1 MYFENLKGEERKIY
15 MEEKNL
21 KDFNINEMTT
31 TQFREFSKDTQF
43 KIISELVE
51 KYKTDAEISRHIKIG
66 RCMIGN
72 LRRELGIASNKSGG
86 SYRSIKKQN
95 TSPKKTPTFE
105 KPQEK
110 PQKENL
116 IEIKITLVKCN
127 GTDLQKKL
135 ESVGL
140 FLEDSKKYDVEF
152 VLKERVNN

>member
-1 MYFENLKGEERKIY
+1 
-15 MEEKNL
+15 MEETNL

-31 TQFREFSKDTQF
+31 VQFRKFSKDTQF

-51 KYKTDAEISRHIKIG
+51 KYKTNSEIARHIKID
-66 RCMIGN
+66 RCMIGH
-72 LRRELGIASNKSGG
+72 LRRELGIASNKPGG
-86 SYRSIKKQN
+86 HYPIKKQN

-116 IEIKITLVKCN
+116 IEIKISLVKCN

-140 FLEDSKKYDVEF
+140 FLEDSKEYDVEF

>member
-15 MEEKNL
+15 MEETNL
-21 KDFNINEMTT
+21 KDFNINEMTAV
-31 TQFREFSKDTQF
+31 QFRELSKDTQF

-51 KYKTDAEISRHIKIG
+51 KYRTDAEISRHIKIG
-66 RCMIGN
+66 RCTIGKF
-72 LRRELGIASNKSGG
+72 RRALGIASNKPRGN
-86 SYRSIKKQN
+86 YRHIKKQN
-95 TSPKKTPTFE
+95 TSPKKAPTFE
-105 KPQEK
+105 KPQEN

-116 IEIKITLVKCN
+116 IEIKISLVKCN

-140 FLEDSKKYDVEF
+140 FLEDSKEYDVEF

>member
-72 LRRELGIASNKSGG
+72 LRR
-86 SYRSIKKQN
+86 
-95 TSPKKTPTFE
+95 
-105 KPQEK
+105 
-110 PQKENL
+110 
-116 IEIKITLVKCN
+116 
-127 GTDLQKKL
+127 
-135 ESVGL
+135 
-140 FLEDSKKYDVEF
+140 
-152 VLKERVNN
+152 